1 MTMHSVLE
9 LDATLSS
16 HPIVQ
21 TVNTPDEITSIFD
34 AISYNK
40 VITEHVYQDII
51 KYITNSLHYH
61 LFSKS

>member
-40 VITEHVYQDII
+40 VTQYTQQQQQTTYYV
-51 KYITNSLHYH
+51 
-61 LFSKS
+61 